1 MNNPVVTGYLYGW
14 LMNAIGVLSGQK
26 TGKTSGF
33 TSFSDFMNSMGSSGF
48 NGNITDPIETK
59 AALWFYNYWGN
70 YLQPEPGILSF
81 LWTILGW
88 GVIALYNVTAA
99 LENVF
104 NNLFKLFGLFDYL
117 SDPNSLIGKFYQG
130 FQILGIAIFTM
141 LLIVQITVSVFGKPF
156 KYKDALLHFLLVT
169 FVCAVLP
176 ATITKVSSVFYQDLT
191 NKQTGIENIT
201 GNSNRNSSKEKNK
214 DTLAIQP
221 VKNNVTDVLELV
233 RGDF

>member
-1 MNNPVVTGYLYGW
+1 MTR
-14 LMNAIGVLSGQK
+14 I
-26 TGKTSGF
+26 
-33 TSFSDFMNSMGSSGF
+33 
-48 NGNITDPIETK
+48 
-59 AALWFYNYWGN
+59 
-70 YLQPEPGILSF
+70 
-81 LWTILGW
+81 
-88 GVIALYNVTAA
+88 
-99 LENVF
+99 
-104 NNLFKLFGLFDYL
+104 
-117 SDPNSLIGKFYQG
+117 
-130 FQILGIAIFTM
+130 
-141 LLIVQITVSVFGKPF
+141 KPF

-233 RGDF
+233 RGDFNTKKFPLDKYGNIKGNGTYNSITDDPNKRMDGDFITRMNFGATLGATDTETLDNLEKNAKMKGDANPSSMPAHWSRLSRSPKISKAPTSTITGLVALMGPCIVSGRCFMAK